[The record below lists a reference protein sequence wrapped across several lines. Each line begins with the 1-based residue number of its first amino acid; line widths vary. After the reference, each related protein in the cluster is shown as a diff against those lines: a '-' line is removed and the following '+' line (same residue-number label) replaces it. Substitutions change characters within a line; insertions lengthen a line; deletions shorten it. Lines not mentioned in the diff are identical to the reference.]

1 MAKTILITGAGSGIG
16 RGMAQHLSS
25 LGHRIV
31 ISDRILESAIETADL
46 IGDHAKGDAIEL
58 DVTCG
63 DSIAALSDRLAQVPV
78 DVLIN
83 NAGIQHVSGLEEF
96 PQDAW
101 DNVVDVLLNGV
112 ARVTRA
118 CLPAMRASG
127 YGRIINIGSIH
138 SIVASPFKTAYVA
151 AKHGLL
157 GFSKTLALETS
168 DVDITVNTVCP
179 GYVRTPL
186 VEKQISEQAA
196 LHHISEEE
204 VIDKIMLGPMPKGVF
219 VTTEEMAETAQFLMS
234 KHARNITGQE
244 IVMDGGWT
252 IR

>member
-1 MAKTILITGAGSGIG
+1 MVNTILITGAGSGIG
-16 RGMAQHLSS
+16 RGMSQHLAT
-25 LGHRIV
+25 LGHRMIV
-31 ISDRILESAIETADL
+31 SDRCLESAIETASL
-46 IGDHAKGDAIEL
+46 IGDQENHCAVEL

-63 DSIAALSDRLAQVPV
+63 DSINALSERLAEESVN
-78 DVLIN
+78 VLIN
-83 NAGIQHVSGLEEF
+83 NAGIQHVAGLEDF
-96 PQDAW
+96 PQEAW

-118 CLPAMRASG
+118 CLPAMRANG

-138 SIVASPFKTAYVA
+138 SLVASPFKTAYVA

-168 DVDITVNTVCP
+168 DVDITVNTLCP

-186 VEKQISEQAA
+186 VEKQIADQAA
-196 LHHISEEE
+196 LHDISEDE
-204 VIDKIMLGPMPKGVF
+204 VIGKIMLGPMPKGVF
-219 VTTEEMAETAQFLMS
+219 VTTEEMAETAHFLMT